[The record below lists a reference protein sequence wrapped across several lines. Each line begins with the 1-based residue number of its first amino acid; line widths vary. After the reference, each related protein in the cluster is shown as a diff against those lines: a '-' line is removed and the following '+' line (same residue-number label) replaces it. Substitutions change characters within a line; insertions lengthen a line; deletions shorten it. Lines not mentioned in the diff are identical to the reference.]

1 MKKYIILF
9 MTVVIAI
16 MFSVS
21 SSAANIEL
29 SGAVNYSENT
39 SNGEDEYSREKVRVA
54 HIVKIPKTEKWD
66 GLYGLE
72 YQFKDGDNEST
83 LIPQVGFRYYP
94 TEVIALHLGAILG
107 GHIETH
113 EGFDIKPT
121 IEANIGLGRREVM
134 IEAFTGFDD
143 EKDFCAGVRAGYIFN
158 F

>member
-21 SSAANIEL
+21 SSAANIEF
-29 SGAVNYSENT
+29 SGAMNYSENT
-39 SNGEDEYSREKVRVA
+39 SGDESEYGRERIRVA
-54 HIVKIPKTEKWD
+54 HIVKIPRTEKWD

-72 YQFKDGDNEST
+72 YQFKDGDNESAF
-83 LIPQVGFRYYP
+83 IPQVGFRYYP
-94 TEVIALHLGAILG
+94 TEVVALHLGATVG
-107 GHIETH
+107 GHMETH
-113 EGFDIKPT
+113 EGFEIKPT

-134 IEAFTGFDD
+134 LEAFSGFDD
-143 EKDFCAGVRAGYIFN
+143 DKDFCVGVRAGYIFN